1 TILTNNDAGPVVGE
15 FAGFAEGAAVD
26 PVVLGWSGSVTYLQ
40 GGNNVAVAFA
50 GLSIIGQWR
59 EDNFGDPASAGAGA
73 NDVLG
78 LNGLT
83 NLQNF
88 GLDLDPNAPAGQLVV
103 NQNTGAIISVGAP
116 TVWVD
121 PATERFYLQHT
132 RRTDFALASLAI
144 AEEFSRSPNLTFEGS
159 VVPATVIGTGT
170 GASGAAIEAVQTE
183 FPTVLPI
190 SGGVGRYGRV
200 VIGLD

>member
-1 TILTNNDAGPVVGE
+1 M
-15 FAGFAEGAAVD
+15 
-26 PVVLGWSGSVTYLQ
+26 
-40 GGNNVAVAFA
+40 AVAFA